1 MAGKRNKKKR
11 KQQKSTASSPWLWI
25 VLGGLVVIA
34 VGAVLFLNN
43 SRRSSTGQTALPAE
57 ISVQQ
62 AYEKYQAGTYVLDV
76 RTQAEWNEYH
86 IPGTHLIPLDELE
99 SRLASLPKGE
109 EIVVVCR
116 SGNRSAVATQILR
129 DNGFDATSM
138 AGGVKAW
145 RAAGYPVEP

>member
-1 MAGKRNKKKR
+1 MARKRKR
-11 KQQKSTASSPWLWI
+11 KQKKTPSLPWLWI
-25 VLGGLVVIA
+25 ALAGLA
-34 VGAVLFLNN
+34 LLLVGAAVFLSN
-43 SRRSSTGQTALPAE
+43 SRKPEAVQITLPSE

-86 IPGTHLIPLDELE
+86 IPGTHLITLDELE
-99 SRLASLPKGE
+99 NNLNALPKGE

-116 SGNRSAVATQILR
+116 SGNRSAVAAQILR
-129 DNGFDATSM
+129 ENGFDAASM
-138 AGGVKAW
+138 EGGLKAW

>member
-25 VLGGLVVIA
+25 VLGGLVVIV

-43 SRRSSTGQTALPAE
+43 SKRSSTGQTTLPAE

-145 RAAGYPVEP
+145 RAAGYLVEP